1 MSFDLDYILIYLFLL
16 LVFYLTGKQVSKGKN
31 YWANAFL
38 CIIVYTIILGS
49 RYGRGNDYFSYI
61 AGYLQTNP
69 YENSGYLFIKS
80 VMKAFYIDKFH
91 IFYVY
96 AFITIVGGMFFLER
110 YRKYATFMFPTF
122 LLATFILAE
131 YQVRQSLSYS
141 FVFLYLIQLFQIRS
155 NKIKDIFSRKNYFHL
170 LWGIIFAGITVS
182 IHTANALNIVILTGL
197 YLFVRFPVP
206 YNFSIPMIVISSYII
221 PRIYDV
227 GMIIP
232 ILQLL
237 GEQDDFFARYVDTQ
251 EQWFGSDALS
261 TEVAENPIVKVI
273 EVLGNISL
281 LYFGRKVIMV
291 KMNNQESVTM
301 YNFFF
306 IGTCIVLAFKLME
319 IAARVGS
326 NMRLFWFYPLAV
338 VLYYRKII
346 VSNKWES
353 RLFFFLVFWVYAF
366 LKFLFMNGDMTL
378 FLWDKM

>member
-61 AGYLQTNP
+61 TDYLQTNP
-69 YENSGYLFIKS
+69 YENSGYLYIKS

-110 YRKYATFMFPTF
+110 YRKYATFMFPAF

-206 YNFSIPMIVISSYII
+206 YYFSIPMIVISSYII
-221 PRIYDV
+221 PRIYNV
-227 GMIIP
+227 GMITP

-251 EQWFGSDALS
+251 ERWFGSDALS

-353 RLFFFLVFWVYAF
+353 LLFFFLVFWVYAF